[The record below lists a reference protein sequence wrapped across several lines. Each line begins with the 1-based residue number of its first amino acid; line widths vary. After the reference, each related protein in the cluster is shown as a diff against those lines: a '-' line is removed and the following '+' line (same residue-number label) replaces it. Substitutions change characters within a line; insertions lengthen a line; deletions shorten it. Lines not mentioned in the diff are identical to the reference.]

1 MEYLAAWPVLKR
13 VARMI
18 RSLWADD
25 LVITEED
32 LEKFKRMIEPISP
45 QMVRGRW

>member
-1 MEYLAAWPVLKR
+1 MEYIAAWPVLKKL
-13 VARMI
+13 ARMV
-18 RSLWADD
+18 RRVWSDD